1 MHDVIETFTCEQGS
15 EEWLR
20 LRMGIPTASEYAT
33 VLAKP
38 QKGSTESKTRR
49 TYLLKLAGESLTGA
63 SMDSYSNAHTERGQ
77 VMEEEARHFYAFLQ
91 DADCER
97 VGFVIRG
104 ATGCSPDSLIGAGGM
119 LEIKTALPHI
129 LIDKI
134 LRGGFPP
141 EHKAQC
147 QGGLLVT
154 DREWIDLAIYWP
166 GLPLFVKRAH
176 RDEVYLQD
184 LRIAIECFNEEL
196 AEIVERVSH
205 YGRPIKDLI
214 EKAVQAAREEA

>member
-1 MHDVIETFTCEQGS
+1 MIETFTCEQGS

-49 TYLLKLAGESLTGA
+49 TYLLKLAGEIITGA
-63 SMDSYSNAHTERGQ
+63 PMDSYSNAHTERGQ
-77 VMEEEARHFYAFLQ
+77 AMEEEARHFYAFLH

-97 VGFVIRG
+97 VGFVKRG

-134 LRGGFPP
+134 LRDSFPP

-147 QGGLLVT
+147 QGALLVT

-176 RDEVYLQD
+176 RDQAYITD
-184 LRIAIECFNEEL
+184 LRFAIECFNEEL